1 VTDPAPD
8 ARHAARVL
16 ALDEAFAALPAPC
29 RRLVYRWREAVC
41 LSGRASACG
50 SELAA
55 LERFVRDVG
64 RLAGELAGVDT
75 PAPEGKAAGAVTTGS
90 GV

>member
-1 VTDPAPD
+1 
-8 ARHAARVL
+8 VL

-55 LERFVRDVG
+55 LERFVRDLG
-64 RLAGELAGVDT
+64 TLADELAAVDV
-75 PAPEGKAAGAVTTGS
+75 PAPEGKAAGAVTRGS